1 MVRDLRAAELFR
13 VCSRISGKKRRSLCR
28 LLPASAKR
36 GLASKAPASEFVV
49 YLYID
54 YVSRACYDGHPCSSR
69 GVFRRRSIGG
79 ARCGV
84 LRLRLVTAPRE
95 VRGPRPPST
104 TTWLRGARCTGCG
117 GNAADGSAAPG
128 HKSPRWSAERRAS
141 YVTGRRAPRKR
152 PDALRH
158 CASHRV
164 PLHPGACR
172 RSAHPSGVGIDFTP
186 RARMRRGNE
195 LGCVSGC
202 LTSEDVNAVTC
213 SRAPC
218 CRGKMALSP
227 CGRGQL
233 GADANPDG

>member
-1 MVRDLRAAELFR
+1 MARRVVKRRLTASYSADDPERIEVSQSGYGNMVRDLRAAELFR

-54 YVSRACYDGHPCSSR
+54 YVSSACYDGHPCSSR

-95 VRGPRPPST
+95 VISAFTRVFDALRTPPARHY

-128 HKSPRWSAERRAS
+128 RKSPRWSAERRAFLQQ
-141 YVTGRRAPRKR
+141 RKR
-152 PDALRH
+152 VHA
-158 CASHRV
+158 
-164 PLHPGACR
+164 
-172 RSAHPSGVGIDFTP
+172 
-186 RARMRRGNE
+186 
-195 LGCVSGC
+195 
-202 LTSEDVNAVTC
+202 
-213 SRAPC
+213 
-218 CRGKMALSP
+218 
-227 CGRGQL
+227 
-233 GADANPDG
+233 

>member
-1 MVRDLRAAELFR
+1 MARRVVKRRLTASYSADDPERIEVSQSGYGNMVRDLRAAELFR

-141 YVTGRRAPRKR
+141 YVISAFTRVLRRTMGRKAPRTR
-152 PDALRH
+152 LARRVMCGPRTACAASVRLPVFRH
-158 CASHRV
+158 
-164 PLHPGACR
+164 
-172 RSAHPSGVGIDFTP
+172 
-186 RARMRRGNE
+186 
-195 LGCVSGC
+195 
-202 LTSEDVNAVTC
+202 
-213 SRAPC
+213 
-218 CRGKMALSP
+218 
-227 CGRGQL
+227 
-233 GADANPDG
+233 

>member
-1 MVRDLRAAELFR
+1 MARRVVKRRLTTSYSADDPERIEVSQSGYGNMVRDLRAAELFR

-95 VRGPRPPST
+95 VRGPARQALRLGCEELAARAAEEMLQTEARPPAIN
-104 TTWLRGARCTGCG
+104 RHGGAPKGARPTLLDAGRLASARTRRVMVRPTGC
-117 GNAADGSAAPG
+117 
-128 HKSPRWSAERRAS
+128 RC
-141 YVTGRRAPRKR
+141 TRAPIGA
-152 PDALRH
+152 PP
-158 CASHRV
+158 
-164 PLHPGACR
+164 PL
-172 RSAHPSGVGIDFTP
+172 GVGLNFKT
-186 RARMRRGNE
+186 RAQLRRGNE
-195 LGCVSGC
+195 ICSWRGSGPR
-202 LTSEDVNAVTC
+202 EWAV
-213 SRAPC
+213 
-218 CRGKMALSP
+218 
-227 CGRGQL
+227 
-233 GADANPDG
+233 

>member
-152 PDALRH
+152 PDAPRH
-158 CASHRV
+158 GASNRV
-164 PLHPGACR
+164 PLHPGAYR
-172 RSAHPSGVGIDFTP
+172 RSATP
-186 RARMRRGNE
+186 RGGTQFQDPGAIAPRERDLFVARE
-195 LGCVSGC
+195 
-202 LTSEDVNAVTC
+202 
-213 SRAPC
+213 RA
-218 CRGKMALSP
+218 A
-227 CGRGQL
+227 
-233 GADANPDG
+233 